1 MDRIKKSQSYLYPKH
16 SRRIKKQGIKDVK
29 AGKLGDDLEVFAKC
43 LGWSLYFSLSN
54 FSAPL
59 VLKILIL
66 MQYFIFFN
74 FWSWFEKGERESPDK
89 VVKITILIRHEKCNT
104 NSDRKNRP

>member
-1 MDRIKKSQSYLYPKH
+1 MHPIKKSQSYLYPKH
-16 SRRIKKQGIKDVK
+16 SCGIKKQGIKDEK
-29 AGKLGDDLEVFAKC
+29 AGKLGDDLEVFAKY

-66 MQYFIFFN
+66 MQNLIFLLFL
-74 FWSWFEKGERESPDK
+74 
-89 VVKITILIRHEKCNT
+89 VMV
-104 NSDRKNRP
+104 